1 MDGLSIGAG
10 SLAGKG
16 VYATRKFAAGEAVIA
31 FALQPLTSEQF
42 QALSP
47 GEELFVHSY
56 GGRRWLYPPPA
67 RWVNHSDDPSCYQ
80 DFERLCDV
88 ALRPIEVGEAITID
102 ATQET
107 SRELSTFLE
116 AYVDAQQK
124 SNPEN
129 LRHLIAADAV
139 LWDHGRVGRGVEQV
153 TSMLASNPAQAVD
166 DVEWHV
172 GTGRWEALCSAELAS
187 KDSVTRTSLLLRVL
201 SGNWQV
207 VYEHRG

>member
-10 SLAGKG
+10 NLAGKG
-16 VYATRKFAAGEAVIA
+16 VFATRRFAAGEVVIA

-42 QALSP
+42 HALAP

-102 ATQET
+102 ARQET
-107 SRELSTFLE
+107 SREPLHLSRGIPRRTADGQPRDSASPDRCRRRSVGSRPRRARRRTSQL
-116 AYVDAQQK
+116 DARRQ
-124 SNPEN
+124 SRRI
-129 LRHLIAADAV
+129 L
-139 LWDHGRVGRGVEQV
+139 
-153 TSMLASNPAQAVD
+153 D
-166 DVEWHV
+166 DVEWRV
-172 GTGRWEALCSAELAS
+172 GTGRWEALCSAELAG
-187 KDSVTRTSLLLRVL
+187 KDSVTHTSLLLRVL